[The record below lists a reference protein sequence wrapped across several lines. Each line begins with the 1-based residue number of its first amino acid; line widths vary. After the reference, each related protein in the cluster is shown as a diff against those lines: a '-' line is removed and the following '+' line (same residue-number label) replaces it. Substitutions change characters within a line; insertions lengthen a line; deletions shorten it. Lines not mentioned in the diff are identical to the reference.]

1 MLAVRLIPAAV
12 SRLWAMAF
20 PGERRAH
27 ARQYAPT
34 QQLTLKIE
42 GRRCVTVDW
51 SLGGAK
57 LERYHRPLQRGD
69 LLEGRIGGIRGVKGE
84 FVANVVRVDEDG
96 EVGLQWREMTT
107 STFVALSSV
116 TRY

>member
-1 MLAVRLIPAAV
+1 MLADRLIPAAV

-20 PGERRAH
+20 PGERRVH
-27 ARQYAPT
+27 QRRYGPT
-34 QQLTLKIE
+34 QQLTLKVD
-42 GRRCVTVDW
+42 GRRYVTVDW

-57 LERYHRPLQRGD
+57 LARDHRPLERGE

-84 FVANVVRVDEDG
+84 FVANVVRAGEDG
-96 EVGLQWREMTT
+96 EIALQWREMTT

-116 TRY
+116 ARY